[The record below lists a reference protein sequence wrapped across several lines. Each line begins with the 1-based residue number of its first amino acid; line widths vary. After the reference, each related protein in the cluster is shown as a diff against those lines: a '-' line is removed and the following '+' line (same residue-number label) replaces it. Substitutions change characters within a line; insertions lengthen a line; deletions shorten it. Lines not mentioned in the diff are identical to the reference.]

1 MTSKRIVIFSEDFPP
16 YPGGIAQWAFGVAN
30 GLHRLG
36 HEIHVITRGRPEYN
50 SGKAD
55 NLEYPINY
63 IKGKYWKKL
72 RTWYCYR
79 ALRDFYGEGQRP
91 DLVLATTWNFA
102 RGVVSLTRR
111 NGTKLVTVVHGLEV
125 TRKMSGLK
133 KRWLKNTLRSSQ
145 RIISVSSFTKD
156 RLLMS
161 YDIDAEKVQII
172 PPGIDT
178 ARFFP
183 SNGSQDLRRKYS
195 LMNNRIIL
203 TLARVI
209 VRKGHDRVIQALPLV
224 RQKIPNITYVICGP
238 WEESYH
244 QQLQSKIDELGL
256 TDSVMFTGYVDRQEI
271 PAFHN
276 LCDVYI
282 MPSRELT
289 TVGDTE
295 GFGITY
301 LEANACGKPVIGG
314 NSGGV
319 ADAIVDGE
327 TGFLVDPENPKEIAE
342 KLILLLSDSELAEKL
357 GRQGRARIEKQFT
370 WDIVANRICDTVF

>member
-1 MTSKRIVIFSEDFPP
+1 MTPKKIVIFSEDFPP

-36 HEIHVITRGRPEYN
+36 HEIHVITRNRPEYN

-55 NLEYPINY
+55 NLEYPISC

-102 RGVVSLTRR
+102 RGVVSLTRK

-133 KRWLKNTLRSSQ
+133 KHWLKNTLRSSH
-145 RIISVSSFTKD
+145 RTISVSSFTKD
-156 RLLMS
+156 RILS
-161 YDIDAEKVQII
+161 DY
-172 PPGIDT
+172 GIDRELVLILPCGVDT
-178 ARFFP
+178 NVFFS
-183 SNGSQDLRRKYS
+183 SNGSQELRKRFG
-195 LMNNRIIL
+195 LQDEQIIL

-209 VRKGHDRVIQALPLV
+209 ERKGHDKVIEALPCV
-224 RQKIPNITYVICGP
+224 MEKQPRIKYVICGP
-238 WEESYH
+238 REESYH
-244 QQLQSKIDELGL
+244 QKLQRKIDDLGL
-256 TDSVMFTGYVDRQEI
+256 KDRVIFTGYVKAHEI
-271 PAFHN
+271 PVFYN

-295 GFGITY
+295 GFGITF
-301 LEANACGKPVIGG
+301 LEANACEKPVIGG

-357 GRQGRARIEKQFT
+357 GRQGRARIEKEYT
-370 WDIVANRICDTVF
+370 WDIVANRICDAVL